1 MKPEISLG
9 LEANGNATFDQSLS
23 KEINFY
29 LVQTKRHGH
38 DERKGKQCV
47 LPRPAML
54 LFVCFVL
61 KLLSL

>member
-9 LEANGNATFDQSLS
+9 LEANDNATFDQPLS
-23 KEINFY
+23 KKINFY

-38 DERKGKQCV
+38 DERKGKQYV

-54 LFVCFVL
+54 FVCLFCT
-61 KLLSL
+61 